1 MEQETKENLQ
11 LGSDW
16 FSEVNS
22 DWPGNAFSLKVKEVI
37 CHEKSE
43 FQDILIFER

>member
-1 MEQETKENLQ
+1 MPMANLGE
-11 LGSDW
+11 LEGSW

-37 CHEKSE
+37 CHEKSKY
-43 FQDILIFER
+43 QDILIFER